1 MTSRALKIP
10 ESHVLPNLIMD
21 SISSQQLLCFIE
33 ADLSNEDKLA
43 MLTLLRSPQD
53 TLIAQK
59 GRAKMD
65 LTYHTLLS
73 RLFILDLKRPRSRDP
88 INDLSSVRSQIV

>member
-10 ESHVLPNLIMD
+10 ESHVLPNLILD

-43 MLTLLRSPQD
+43 RFTQLRSPQD

-59 GRAKMD
+59 GRVRTD
-65 LTYHTLLS
+65 LTYHTPLS
-73 RLFILDLKRPRSRDP
+73 RLFILDLKRPRPRDP
-88 INDLSSVRSQIV
+88 INDLSSVRSQRV